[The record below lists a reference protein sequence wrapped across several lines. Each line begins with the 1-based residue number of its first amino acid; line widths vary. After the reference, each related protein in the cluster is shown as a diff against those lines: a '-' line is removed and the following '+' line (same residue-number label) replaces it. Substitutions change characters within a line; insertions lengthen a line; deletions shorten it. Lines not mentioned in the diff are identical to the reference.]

1 MLLVAFIIILSASA
15 ALCSRWGADT
25 VWGGYT
31 KCMIYENTN
40 PKTKINPKAYES
52 ITKYNSN
59 GLPICDVSYTSDGRL
74 MDSVV
79 YQYSDNGKKKEGINY
94 DLNGNIKSKTSLI
107 RNGNVISEQIIKYS
121 GVKESILNHTA
132 ILDKCGNKIES
143 SSYNG
148 NDEQLYLYWPEHE
161 ILKYDEKNNIISRIH
176 YINFT
181 PTDSNKSET
190 IFKPVYDTLGRL
202 IEYSWFGSDGKL
214 EKINAYE
221 YSTDGSK
228 IDTEKNFR
236 LGDYINLITKYN
248 KQGKVTEIISLT
260 PSGLRKKILTMEY
273 DEFGNLIKR
282 NIYSNDKDEVERTIE
297 YVYSK

>member
-1 MLLVAFIIILSASA
+1 MSLVGLIIILSASA

-52 ITKYNSN
+52 
-59 GLPICDVSYTSDGRL
+59 
-74 MDSVV
+74 
-79 YQYSDNGKKKEGINY
+79 
-94 DLNGNIKSKTSLI
+94 
-107 RNGNVISEQIIKYS
+107 
-121 GVKESILNHTA
+121 
-132 ILDKCGNKIES
+132 
-143 SSYNG
+143 
-148 NDEQLYLYWPEHE
+148 
-161 ILKYDEKNNIISRIH
+161 
-176 YINFT
+176 
-181 PTDSNKSET
+181 
-190 IFKPVYDTLGRL
+190 
-202 IEYSWFGSDGKL
+202 
-214 EKINAYE
+214 
-221 YSTDGSK
+221 
-228 IDTEKNFR
+228 
-236 LGDYINLITKYN
+236 ITKYN